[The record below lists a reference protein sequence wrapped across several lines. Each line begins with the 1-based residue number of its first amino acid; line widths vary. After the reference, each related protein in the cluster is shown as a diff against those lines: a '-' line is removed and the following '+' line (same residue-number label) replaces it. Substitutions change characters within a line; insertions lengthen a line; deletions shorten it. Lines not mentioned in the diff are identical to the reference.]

1 MKERDDVNEENLLE
15 MLEEYRLARLARA
28 QEEMKEVCK
37 QTIETGQTLN
47 FSSNPEQRCKS
58 FDLNGRFLL
67 HRFN

>member
-37 QTIETGQTLN
+37 QTIGTVQTLN

-58 FDLNGRFLL
+58 FDLNERFLL